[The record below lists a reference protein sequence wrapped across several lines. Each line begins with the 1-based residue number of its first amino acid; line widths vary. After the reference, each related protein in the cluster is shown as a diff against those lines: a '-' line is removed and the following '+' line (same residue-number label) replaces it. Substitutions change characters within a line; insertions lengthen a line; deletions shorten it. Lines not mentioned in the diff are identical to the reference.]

1 MGETGLMPHP
11 GYASIP
17 VGACD
22 LPFSCCAVLCRAV
35 RQHVGTTT
43 AHYLL
48 LLLLTSSG
56 MFTASTALLP
66 SSFAMYALTAAA
78 AALIRRHLCK
88 AEAWAVVGVP
98 CQHCRAVHVPP
109 RNCCQAAHQIHSLL
123 ELLLCGSAG
132 ASWELALCRLSCS
145 LVLPAVPS
153 SS

>member
-1 MGETGLMPHP
+1 M
-11 GYASIP
+11 
-17 VGACD
+17 
-22 LPFSCCAVLCRAV
+22 
-35 RQHVGTTT
+35 GTTT

-98 CQHCRAVHVPP
+98 YEHCKFCEGPCQQSHHHAARTLARQTEPFKA
-109 RNCCQAAHQIHSLL
+109 CCH
-123 ELLLCGSAG
+123 
-132 ASWELALCRLSCS
+132 
-145 LVLPAVPS
+145 
-153 SS
+153 

>member
-1 MGETGLMPHP
+1 MLHSDCAANAAGE
-11 GYASIP
+11 YE
-17 VGACD
+17 V
-22 LPFSCCAVLCRAV
+22 PFLCRAV

-88 AEAWAVVGVP
+88 AEAWAVVRMPFV
-98 CQHCRAVHVPP
+98 HCKPVTPFAETVLRLHEYPAH
-109 RNCCQAAHQIHSLL
+109 QAAPPMA
-123 ELLLCGSAG
+123 C
-132 ASWELALCRLSCS
+132 
-145 LVLPAVPS
+145 
-153 SS
+153 